1 MGINPNQINIVDNT
15 GSSAM
20 EGSVILSKNT
30 GDHVWSS
37 NTTGSIKIPSG
48 TTAQRNGAPIDGY
61 LRFNTEN
68 KSIEIYSE
76 TAPIGWKTTGQL
88 NLAGTAAAPGISFS
102 MNQSSGFFQ
111 PNINQI
117 GLSVGGAQRVL
128 WTSNNQTISTDVTI
142 VGTLTVSAINISGT
156 NASLNP
162 LLTETLAM
170 NDGATNAPIGGSL
183 TYSAASRAGMLVD
196 YILKRGTHYRVGTL
210 VVASNTAAVSIN
222 ERATAATADI
232 GVTFGV
238 NLSGSN
244 VVVNY
249 TSTSIGQSIV
259 GKFSIRKWDSY

>member
-15 GSSAM
+15 GSSAV

-37 NTTGSIKIPSG
+37 NNTGSIKIPSG

-61 LRFNTEN
+61 LRFNTDN
-68 KSIEIYSE
+68 KSVELYSA
-76 TAPIGWKTTGQL
+76 TAPIGWKSVGQL
-88 NLAGTAAAPGISFS
+88 NIAGTAANPGITFS
-102 MNQSSGFFQ
+102 NNQSTGFFQ
-111 PNINQI
+111 PNLNQI

-128 WTSNNQTISTDVTI
+128 WTATDQTISTNVTI
-142 VGTLTVSAINISGT
+142 VGTLTVSAINISGS

-170 NDGATNAPIGGSL
+170 NDGATNAPVGGSL
-183 TYSAASRAGMLVD
+183 TYNASSCAGMIVD
-196 YILKRGTHYRVGTL
+196 YVLKRGIHYRIGTL
-210 VVASNTAAVSIN
+210 AIASNTAAVSLN
-222 ERATAATADI
+222 ERATASTADI
-232 GVTFGV
+232 GVTFGI